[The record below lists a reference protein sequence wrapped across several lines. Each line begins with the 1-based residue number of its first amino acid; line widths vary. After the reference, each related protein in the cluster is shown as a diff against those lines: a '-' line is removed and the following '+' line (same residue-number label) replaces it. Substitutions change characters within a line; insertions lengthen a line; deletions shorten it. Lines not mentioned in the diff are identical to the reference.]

1 MIPETMLNDC
11 VAFGVQNNEDDK
23 TIKNATNAIKN
34 DLVNY
39 CSKINEEQ
47 EISSDYQRILKSII
61 ISIKMFANFYYK
73 NSTYLEIS
81 DIEHIKDSLNNYEN
95 KNKKI
100 NEFKQKL
107 IEDLTQFQTEI
118 KTKHIQRIN
127 DLIKERQFCEKQ
139 VKVLEFEKNKLI
151 TIRLSKI
158 IWPYDKKT
166 KEYDSKIAQLE
177 LKTQQCINKIENLRK
192 MKPIANE
199 KDILIYNLHLK
210 EKFAKR
216 S

>member
-1 MIPETMLNDC
+1 MITDTMLNDC
-11 VAFGVQNNEDDK
+11 VAFEVQNDEDNK

-39 CSKINEEQ
+39 CSKMNEEQ
-47 EISSDYQRILKSII
+47 GFSTDCQRILKSII

-73 NSTYLEIS
+73 NSIYLEIS
-81 DIEHIKDSLNNYEN
+81 DIEHIKNSLNNYEN

-100 NEFKQKL
+100 NEFKQEL
-107 IEDLTQFQTEI
+107 IDDLTEFQTEI
-118 KTKHIQRIN
+118 KTKHVQRIN

-139 VKVLEFEKNKLI
+139 IRVLEFEKNKLI
-151 TIRLSKI
+151 TARLSKI

-177 LKTQQCINKIENLRK
+177 IKTQQCINKIENLRK

-199 KDILIYNLHLK
+199 KDILIYKLRLK
-210 EKFAKR
+210 EKFTK
-216 S
+216 